1 MGEQDFSPYLDSIT
15 AEQDLQDMLLNPAYA
30 KEDSG
35 NDELYPIAIVAS
47 STDNSNSNASHYH
60 SHCELS
66 SMFHPQRESTSSG
79 SWTPY
84 PQYLLNSMVEP
95 SRSDMLNSSASNGQG
110 DWAAAPPQQST
121 DAEFIDPQGIAA
133 RRIRLVR
140 DVHRVSASQPILTSH
155 LESEDEAGSCCSTG
169 SSSNNH
175 GEDHINLDSQTMV

>member
-1 MGEQDFSPYLDSIT
+1 
-15 AEQDLQDMLLNPAYA
+15 
-30 KEDSG
+30 
-35 NDELYPIAIVAS
+35 
-47 STDNSNSNASHYH
+47 
-60 SHCELS
+60 
-66 SMFHPQRESTSSG
+66 
-79 SWTPY
+79 
-84 PQYLLNSMVEP
+84 
-95 SRSDMLNSSASNGQG
+95 MLNSSASNGQG